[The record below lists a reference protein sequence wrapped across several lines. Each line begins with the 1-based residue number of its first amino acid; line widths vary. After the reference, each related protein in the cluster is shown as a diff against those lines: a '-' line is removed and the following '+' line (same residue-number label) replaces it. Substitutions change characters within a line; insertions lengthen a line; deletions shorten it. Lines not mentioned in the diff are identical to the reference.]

1 MRPLVEDSSTSSR
14 RPFRYINEVEVLLS
28 KLENSTPHA
37 SQQIVSYW
45 HYNDI
50 WSGLI
55 STWPVSPRVATC
67 LAAWRGHVVGVMNV
81 SCSRVTGGATRSPQR
96 GQPKYFEWC
105 SNLKAAKNGQ
115 NRGQGAGKSWA
126 EKGVSRWS
134 EWLRRPCRCDAVSRA
149 AGIYVLSAITRPSLP
164 SHCHHTALIQME
176 LSCSS
181 PHTLTA
187 TLLLRRAWAEH
198 WAGFRWEINGFISSL
213 IVMLCSRV
221 LSATCC
227 HIIIQPDQAQASGE
241 DINFYTSV

>member
-1 MRPLVEDSSTSSR
+1 M
-14 RPFRYINEVEVLLS
+14 F
-28 KLENSTPHA
+28 NSE
-37 SQQIVSYW
+37 
-45 HYNDI
+45 
-50 WSGLI
+50 SGKKWAKQDKELGNNGQKREQ
-55 STWPVSPRVATC
+55 VDGVNGCGAR
-67 LAAWRGHVVGVMNV
+67 VGVTRCPGRLV
-81 SCSRVTGGATRSPQR
+81 S
-96 GQPKYFEWC
+96 
-105 SNLKAAKNGQ
+105 
-115 NRGQGAGKSWA
+115 
-126 EKGVSRWS
+126 
-134 EWLRRPCRCDAVSRA
+134 
-149 AGIYVLSAITRPSLP
+149 GIYVLSAITRPRLP
-164 SHCHHTALIQME
+164 PHCHHTALIQME